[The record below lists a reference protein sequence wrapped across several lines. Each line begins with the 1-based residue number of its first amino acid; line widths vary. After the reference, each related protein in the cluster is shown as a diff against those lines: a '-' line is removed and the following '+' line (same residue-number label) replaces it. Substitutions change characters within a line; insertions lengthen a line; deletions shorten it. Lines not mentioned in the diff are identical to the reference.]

1 MDYRVITYPN
11 QSNLTPSF
19 FIQMKGNHSGRPLR
33 LPIKNCV
40 AVYSEIPLL
49 FEMVYLLFKGR
60 KFEMY
65 IGGSVVPFIRID
77 DLKSVINEAVI
88 FYRPEKIKFLDQVNK
103 IDEVLSLYQKQTKV
117 LQMAQM
123 AICREFLK

>member
-1 MDYRVITYPN
+1 MIYRVITYPN
-11 QSNLTPSF
+11 KSNLTPSF

-40 AVYSEIPLL
+40 AVYSSMPFL
-49 FEMVYLLFKGR
+49 FEMVYLLFRGR

-77 DLKSVINEAVI
+77 DLKNVINEAVL
-88 FYRPEKIKFLDQVNK
+88 FYKPEKIKYLNQVNK
-103 IDEVLSLYQKQTKV
+103 IDEVLNLYQKQTKL

-123 AICREFLK
+123 TICREFLK

>member
-1 MDYRVITYPN
+1 MNYRVITYPN
-11 QSNLTPSF
+11 KSNLTPSF

-33 LPIKNCV
+33 MPIKNCV
-40 AVYSEIPLL
+40 AVYSSMPFL

-60 KFEMY
+60 KFEMF

-77 DLKSVINEAVI
+77 DLKNVIDQAVI
-88 FYRPEKIKFLDQVNK
+88 FYRPEKIKFLNQVNK
-103 IDEVLSLYQKQTKV
+103 IDEVLNLYQKQTNL

-123 AICREFLK
+123 SICREFLK